1 MAECNVITMLH
12 LQAEGGLPDASSA
25 VIQAVMYNKD
35 PSTPLGLV
43 GTFAFRRVALSTC
56 EILVAQ
62 YKYHLVMT
70 SNSSLPRTL
79 RAERQFAL
87 ANR

>member
-1 MAECNVITMLH
+1 MAECDVVTVLH
-12 LQAEGGLPDASSA
+12 LQPAGGLPDASSA

-62 YKYHLVMT
+62 YCLVMT